1 MESELAQEMI
11 ALDVDGETV
20 SAGFTSSYRA
30 ISFCKNLITDI
41 ERKSPQTKYKVGL
54 HVGPVVVRQLDDKKT
69 MTGTHTE
76 ILTGIFALAAPG
88 SIYASEP
95 FAASLVLDS
104 GSNSFIHTGTVQLN
118 EPLGAQNV
126 YRVDWAASKS

>member
-11 ALDVDGETV
+11 ALDLEGETLN
-20 SAGFTSSYRA
+20 AGFTSSYRA

-54 HVGPVVVRQLDDKKT
+54 HVGPVVVRLREDKKT

-76 ILTGIFALAAPG
+76 ILKGIFAVTTPET
-88 SIYASEP
+88 IYASEP

-104 GSNSFIHTGTVQLN
+104 GSYSFIHTGTVHLN
-118 EPLGAQNV
+118 EPLGTQNV